1 MTAEGPAIEGT
12 GLLPPAAR
20 RLLPTILPAIVVGIG
35 SALSLLVVSAIASR
49 LEGILWEGIPSGIG
63 IDWGGPLWIL
73 LMLTLVGLAIGLIVT
88 FVPGHA
94 GPDPAT
100 VELAGSPLPLAV
112 LPGLALALVVMLA
125 GGVSLGPE
133 NPIIGINVG
142 LAVAL
147 GARLL
152 SRIGAGAWAA
162 FAFAGTIGAMFG
174 TPVAAALLLTE
185 TGGDPKEPVWDRI
198 FGPLVAAA
206 AGSLTLAILNGESF
220 ALAVT
225 PYPGPQ
231 PIDLLSA
238 SIIAVA
244 SAVIGLVAIL
254 AFRLS
259 YRVFRRL
266 GPPLVT
272 LVVGGVMLGLLGAL
286 GGPITLFKGL
296 EQMKEL
302 SASAGTYTA
311 AGLAAIGAIKLV
323 ALVVAAT
330 SGFRGGRIF
339 PAVFV
344 GVAFGLAV
352 DSAFPAIP
360 QALAVAASIAGMLVA
375 VTRSGWLALFLSAFM
390 VGETAMLPII
400 LVAVLPAWLVVT
412 GRPEM
417 VIPRTGP
424 PAGQGSPA
432 ILDAP

>member
-1 MTAEGPAIEGT
+1 MTPATPVVGGT
-12 GLLPPAAR
+12 ALVLPAR
-20 RLLPTILPAIVVGIG
+20 RLLSTILPAIVVGIG
-35 SALSLLVVSAIASR
+35 SAVSLLVVSEIASQ
-49 LEGILWEGIPSGIG
+49 LEGILWEAIPSGIG
-63 IDWGGPLWIL
+63 IDGDGPLWIL
-73 LMLTLVGLAIGLIVT
+73 VMLTLAGLAVGLIVT

-100 VELAGSPLPLAV
+100 LELAGAPLPVAV

-152 SRIGAGAWAA
+152 NRIGAGAWAA
-162 FAFAGTIGAMFG
+162 FAFSGTIGAMFG

-198 FGPLVAAA
+198 FGPLVAAV
-206 AGSLTLAILNGESF
+206 AGSLTLDLLHGESF
-220 ALAVT
+220 ALTVM
-225 PYPGPQ
+225 PYPGPR
-231 PIDLLSA
+231 PVDLLSA
-238 SIIAVA
+238 SVIAVL
-244 SAVIGLVAIL
+244 SAFIGLVAIA

-259 YRVFRRL
+259 YRVFQRL

-272 LVVGGVMLGLLGAL
+272 LVVGGVVLGLLGAV
-286 GGPITLFKGL
+286 GGTITLFKGL

-302 SASAGTYTA
+302 SAAAGTYTA
-311 AGLAAIGAIKLV
+311 LGLAAIGGIKLI

-352 DSAFPAIP
+352 DAAFPAIP

-390 VGETAMLPII
+390 VGETGMLPIL

-417 VIPRTGP
+417 VIPPHRP
-424 PAGQGSPA
+424 PADDADLATAPA
-432 ILDAP
+432 SA